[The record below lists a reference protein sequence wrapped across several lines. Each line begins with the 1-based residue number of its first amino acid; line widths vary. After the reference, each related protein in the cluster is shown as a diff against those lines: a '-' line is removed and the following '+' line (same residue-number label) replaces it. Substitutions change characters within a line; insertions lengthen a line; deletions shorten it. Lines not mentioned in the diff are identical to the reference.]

1 MDLTRKCINVNY
13 VYFDLKGSL
22 AIIQMGEDS

>member
-22 AIIQMGEDS
+22 AIIQMGRG